1 MSERVAVV
9 GAGIAG
15 LSCALALGGRDGF
28 ELTLYERD
36 PPPAQR
42 ELAAETALR
51 RRGVPQA
58 VHPHFFMG
66 RLREA
71 FRARHPELLERLHA
85 AGAGEGRFEES
96 LHPIAKAHYVP
107 RGGDAAL
114 TSIAAR
120 RTTFEAVMRSY
131 VSDRGLARIES
142 GANVVGLL
150 IEPGAP
156 LSVRGVRVVRS
167 GGAPAEERADLVI
180 DASGRSGELAREL
193 HALGIWLHEERHDA
207 GILYFTRHYE
217 LLPGRAFPNAHGLP
231 GLLFADF
238 VVGALPA
245 DAGAFTVTYQVQR
258 DDPELIAVVRDPEGF
273 QALALQLPVIARW
286 VDPEQA
292 RPTSEVFGFGE
303 MDSFW
308 RSALSNGQPRVLGLH
323 FAGDSAVRTNPRYG
337 RGCTWS
343 FVAAERLAETLLAT
357 RDPRERALR
366 YERALESELRADW
379 RTMLAMDRGS
389 RRRFEV
395 AAGRRAPRLSDRA
408 RERTNR
414 FLDEAQLA
422 DADFFRGIWA
432 GYHGFTGM
440 SAWLRDPRAWLGLA
454 RAALRRRRQRTAL
467 AERSLRPTRT
477 QILRKFPRRVANQ
490 SPSSERKV

>member
-15 LSCALALGGRDGF
+15 LSCALALGGRGF

-36 PPPAQR
+36 APPPAQR
-42 ELAAETALR
+42 EQVGETALR

-71 FRARHPELLERLHA
+71 FRTRHPELLERLAA
-85 AGAGEGRFEES
+85 AGAGEGRFEDS
-96 LHPIAKAHYVP
+96 LHPLARSHYAP
-107 RGGDAAL
+107 RRVDAAL

-131 VSDRGLARIES
+131 VCERGLARIEHAAS
-142 GANVVGLL
+142 AVGLRL
-150 IEPGAP
+150 EPGAP
-156 LSVRGVRVVRS
+156 PRVRGVHIER
-167 GGAPAEERADLVI
+167 GGAREDVSAEVVI
-180 DASGRSGELAREL
+180 DASGRGGGLAHELR
-193 HALGIWLHEERHDA
+193 ALGVALREELHDA

-217 LLPGRAFPNAHGLP
+217 LLPERVFPNAHGLP

-258 DDPELIAVVRDPEGF
+258 DDPELIAVVREPQGF
-273 QALALQLPVIARW
+273 QALAMQLPVIARW
-286 VDPEQA
+286 VAPEQA
-292 RPTSEVFGFGE
+292 RPTSDVFGFGQ

-308 RSALSNGQPRVLGLH
+308 RSAVANGEPRLLGLH
-323 FAGDSAVRTNPRYG
+323 FAGDTAVRTNPRYG

-343 FVAAERLAETLLAT
+343 FVAAELLAETLLAT

-366 YERALESELRADW
+366 YERALERELRADW
-379 RTMLAMDRGS
+379 RAMLAMDRAS

-395 AAGRRAPRLSDRA
+395 AAGRRAARPSDRA
-408 RERTNR
+408 REALNAL
-414 FLDEAQLA
+414 LDEAQLA

-432 GYHGFTGM
+432 GYHGFTSM

-454 RAALRRRRQRTAL
+454 RAAWRRRSQRAAL
-467 AERSLRPTRT
+467 RERGQRPTRV
-477 QILRKFPRRVANQ
+477 QILRASPARTANQ
-490 SPSSERKV
+490 SRRSSEQLG